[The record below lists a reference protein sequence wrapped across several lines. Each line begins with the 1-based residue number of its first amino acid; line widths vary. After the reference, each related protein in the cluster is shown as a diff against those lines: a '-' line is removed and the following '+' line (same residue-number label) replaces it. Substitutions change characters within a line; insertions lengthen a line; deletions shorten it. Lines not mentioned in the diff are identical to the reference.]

1 MARPKKQ
8 EAQDTRAL
16 ALEAAHRLL
25 QEHGYLGVSL
35 EAVAQAIGVRQPSLY
50 HHFPEGK
57 EQLVLEIADL
67 ANAQDASG
75 FARALD
81 LGRTVRD
88 QLTEVARYV
97 IGERR
102 QTSSILRDAMRF
114 MAEGHQR
121 HIYTRFYEG
130 QYVPLRAALEA
141 GVVRGELRT
150 HDTGR
155 SAWAFLGLL
164 SEMNVQEDEPDGEPL
179 AQFIVGLVMDGLSTK
194 LE

>member
-1 MARPKKQ
+1 M
-8 EAQDTRAL
+8 

-25 QEHGYLGVSL
+25 QEHGYLGVSM

-75 FARALD
+75 FARALKKS
-81 LGRTVRD
+81 RTIRG
-88 QLTEVARYV
+88 QLMAVAKYV

-102 QTSSILRDAMRF
+102 RTSAILRDAMRF
-114 MAEGHQR
+114 MAQDHRQ
-121 HIYTRFYEG
+121 HIYSHFFEG
-130 QYVPLRAALEA
+130 QYVPVQAAFEA
-141 GVVRGELRT
+141 GVARGELRK
-150 HDTGR
+150 HDIGR

-164 SEMNVQEDEPDGEPL
+164 SELDIQEAESDGEAL
-179 AQFIVGLVMDGLSTK
+179 AQFIVGLMIDGLSA
-194 LE
+194 

>member
-75 FARALD
+75 FARALGS
-81 LGRTVRD
+81 GRTVRD

-102 QTSSILRDAMRF
+102 QTSTILRDAMRF
-114 MAEGHQR
+114 MAERHQH

-141 GVVRGELRT
+141 GVTRGELRV

-155 SAWAFLGLL
+155 STWAFLGLL
-164 SEMNVQEDEPDGEPL
+164 SEMNVQENEPDGEAVL
-179 AQFIVGLVMDGLSTK
+179 AQFIVGLVMDGLSA
-194 LE
+194 